1 MQTYNTISGKPTRY
15 GRKGSNID
23 SIVFDLEQQERL
35 RQHYERKKQN
45 LSIPKIKVKDE
56 ELDEWLAEELKLKK
70 EVEKEGEWE

>member
-23 SIVFDLEQQERL
+23 SIVFDLEQQERM
-35 RQHYERKKQN
+35 RQHYERKKKN
-45 LSIPKIKVKDE
+45 HPKLHITDE
-56 ELDEWLAEELKLKK
+56 DIDNWLEEELKLKK